1 MCVQVTLAQ
10 FKCSNSEI
18 LAGVR
23 GNYFFYIKLFNLFS
37 IIEISLYF
45 DLFPGVLKL
54 ENRCGLH
61 ITGRLWV
68 YFNE

>member
-37 IIEISLYF
+37 IIEISLYVF
-45 DLFPGVLKL
+45 
-54 ENRCGLH
+54 
-61 ITGRLWV
+61 
-68 YFNE
+68 